1 MGIFA
6 DRMQQDLARA
16 GFVLKTQQRYF
27 RDVRTMM
34 AYFRR
39 PPRKLTQDDLRHYV
53 ALLEGKGL
61 GPSRVQQQMA
71 AIKFFFCKTAA
82 QPEKVAWMSFPTPP
96 TRLPVVLTPQQV
108 KALIDGLDLL
118 VLRIIVMVLYATGL
132 RISEAC
138 ALKTSD
144 IDSERM
150 VLRVVGKGDKER
162 QTLLSPVLLGVLR
175 AYWAT
180 ERPAPPYLFTN
191 KLSKLGRPVSPEKV
205 EKAVQLAR
213 QAAGIE
219 AKVTPHTLRHS
230 FATHLHES
238 GTELRII
245 QQLLGHTSIGT
256 TTRYAQVS
264 TRMIQGVK
272 SPLDSIVVQPPSV

>member
-1 MGIFA
+1 MGVFA
-6 DRMQQDLARA
+6 DRLVQDLARA
-16 GFVLKTQQRYF
+16 GFVLGTQRRYF

-34 AYFRR
+34 VYFRR
-39 PPRKLTQDDLRHYV
+39 PPRRLTQDDLRRYI
-53 ALLEGKGL
+53 AMLEGKGV

-96 TRLPVVLTPQQV
+96 ARLPIVLTQDQV
-108 KALIDGLDLL
+108 KALLDALDLL

-138 ALKTSD
+138 ALKTTD

-150 VLRVVGKGDKER
+150 VIRVVGKGDKER
-162 QTLLSPVLLGVLR
+162 LAILSPVLLGVLR
-175 AYWAT
+175 TYWAA
-180 ERPAPPYLFTN
+180 ERPALPYLFTN
-191 KLSKLGRPVSPEKV
+191 KLSKLGRPISPEKV

-213 QAAGIE
+213 QAAGLE

-238 GTELRII
+238 GTELHII
-245 QQLLGHTSIGT
+245 QHLLGHTSIGT

-264 TRMIQGVK
+264 TRMLRDVE
-272 SPLDSIVVQPPSV
+272 SPLDSIVVPPPSE

>member
-1 MGIFA
+1 MATFA
-6 DRMQQDLARA
+6 EWFQQDLARA
-16 GFVLKTQQRYF
+16 GFVKDTQRRYY
-27 RDVRTMM
+27 RDVRKMM
-34 AYFRR
+34 VFLGR
-39 PPRKLTQDDLRHYV
+39 PPRRVTQDELRHYIGH
-53 ALLEGKGL
+53 LEANGA

-71 AIKFFFCKTAA
+71 AIKFFFRKTVG

-96 TRLPVVLTPQQV
+96 KTLPVVMTQDQV
-108 KALIDGLDLL
+108 KALFDALESFA
-118 VLRIIVMVLYATGL
+118 VRIIVMVLYATGL

-138 ALKTSD
+138 ALQTTD
-144 IDSERM
+144 IDAKRM
-150 VLRVVGKGDKER
+150 VIRVVGKGDKER
-162 QTLLSPVLLGVLR
+162 VTLLSPLLLAVLR
-175 AYWAT
+175 SYWAS

-191 KLSKLGRPVSPEKV
+191 KLSKTGRPISPEKV

-238 GTELRII
+238 GTELHVI
-245 QQLLGHTSIGT
+245 QHLLGHSNIGT

-264 TRMIQGVK
+264 TRMLQAVQ
-272 SPLDSIVVQPPSV
+272 SPLDSMAMGPSE